1 MSILIVYDSKYGFT
15 DKCVEYLTRKLE
27 GDVNSVNL
35 QVDKVHNL
43 SSYSKVIIG
52 GSIYAGMLRKRVKK
66 FCLENLS
73 VLQNKEAGLF
83 ITCTSTGEQALKQMQ
98 MNFPSDL
105 YEKAVA
111 KDYFGG
117 EIIMDKAKFFDRLII
132 KMVSKGDK
140 GDVKKSNGMDVDRIK
155 EFANKMNG
163 N

>member
-73 VLQNKEAGLF
+73 VLQNKEVGLF
-83 ITCTSTGEQALKQMQ
+83 ITCTSIGEQALKQMQ

-117 EIIMDKAKFFDRLII
+117 EINMDKAKFFDRLII

-140 GDVKKSNGMDVDRIK
+140 GDVKRSNGMDVDRIN
-155 EFANKMNG
+155 EFANKING